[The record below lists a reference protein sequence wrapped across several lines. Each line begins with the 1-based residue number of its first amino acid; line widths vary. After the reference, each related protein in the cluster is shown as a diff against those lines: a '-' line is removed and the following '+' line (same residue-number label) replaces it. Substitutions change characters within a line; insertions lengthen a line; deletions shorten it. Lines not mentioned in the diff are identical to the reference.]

1 MIGTES
7 FEAWMDYWHSM
18 REMWRFRN
26 DKVID
31 VLNHPEKY
39 CPRPHEEHVS
49 DTLCQARYFKAEL
62 DIILNKLM
70 LSRPVETDTKKDV
83 LRKWDLYRDLAR
95 LDLSIRTQLTGD
107 D

>member
-1 MIGTES
+1 MIGTDS

-39 CPRPHEEHVS
+39 CPKPYEEHVS
-49 DTLCQARYFKAEL
+49 DILCQARYFKAEL

-95 LDLSIRTQLTGD
+95 LDVSIRTQLTGD